1 MNRCIWNPYKY
12 KEWLMATQRGKT
24 SLKVNGI
31 YTKFVPINK
40 LKHNL
45 LNAKVYG
52 DSYLD
57 DNAEYIQTLS
67 ESIREHGL
75 DHALEVCSDGFTL
88 IGGHHRLD
96 AMTGAGYTEIP
107 VIVTEFEA
115 GDFESPASRLAMM
128 NMLVRNNMQNTYTQY
143 QRWNQAERWCE
154 VYEAKYGKQPKEKTY
169 NKEFGKSIGF
179 TWTPLAYARDLVDG
193 YPFNKPTDP
202 PNKDYAGLPATI
214 YVPPRTDLLDNVK
227 GIKGRKSR
235 SFKNAHDT
243 QFNDAINKAKQLNN
257 KERVK
262 HNQLPIDRAVRL
274 AVEEASKW
282 VRDLLDYKTEFCGQ
296 EVRLGY
302 DQDVNTM
309 SAMLHGGVTKLLP
322 AALEAELGIE
332 SIAPDGGSHFDVIA
346 KPQKKTGGYEWQL
359 EVKCNAGKKENWSS
373 GTDKIGYNLLIRAD
387 NTFTEFFVAYV
398 YVPEKYP
405 TITRDKF
412 GKAITPKD
420 CWTGGGALKTK
431 KLSKGCLSTLINGMD
446 VKFPKR
452 FDISAKKLRDDEW
465 FDEFPVHGRCI
476 LGNIKETTNGV
487 TRKIDIQLESIIGK
501 GSENEKSNEVTNTFS
516 IQQAV

>member
-1 MNRCIWNPYKY
+1 
-12 KEWLMATQRGKT
+12 MATQRGKT

-31 YTKFVPINK
+31 YTKWVPIK
-40 LKHNL
+40 TLKHNL

-57 DNAEYIQTLS
+57 DNAEYIQTLA
-67 ESIREHGL
+67 ESIEEHGL

-96 AMTGAGYTEIP
+96 AMTGLGCTEVP
-107 VIVTEFEA
+107 VIVTDFEA

-143 QRWNQAERWCE
+143 QRWLQAERWCE

-179 TWTPLAYARDLVDG
+179 TWTPLSYARDLRDG
-193 YPFNKPTDP
+193 YKFDKPVG
-202 PNKDYAGLPATI
+202 NKDYDGLPATLFI
-214 YVPPRTDLLDNVK
+214 PPRPDLLDNVK
-227 GIKGRKSR
+227 GGKGRKTR
-235 SFKNAHDT
+235 SFKNAYDT
-243 QFNDAINKAKQLNN
+243 QFKDALSKARQLKNPMLV
-257 KERVK
+257 E
-262 HNQLPIDRAVRL
+262 HNQLKIDKAVIRV
-274 AVEEASKW
+274 VEEASKW
-282 VRDLLDYKTEFCGQ
+282 VRDLLEYKTEFCGR
-296 EVRLGY
+296 EVKLGY

-309 SAMLHGGVTKLLP
+309 SAMLHGGITKLLP
-322 AALEAELGIE
+322 AALEHELGIE

-373 GTDKIGYNLLIRAD
+373 GTDKLGYNLVVRAD

-405 TITRDKF
+405 VITRDKF
-412 GKAITPKD
+412 GKVVEPRD
-420 CWTGGGALKTK
+420 CWSGGGALKTK

-446 VKFPKR
+446 EKFPTR
-452 FDISAKKLRDDEW
+452 FDIPADKLREDEW
-465 FDEFPVHGRCI
+465 MDEFPVHGRCI
-476 LGNIKETTNGV
+476 LGDITETTNGV
-487 TRKIDIQLESIIGK
+487 TRKINIHLESIIGK
-501 GSENEKSNEVTNTFS
+501 GSKNEKSKSVTNTFRV
-516 IQQAV
+516 QQVA